1 MNVFVNIM
9 PQKANNGQIKTFM
22 ERYLING
29 YFKVSKEELQT
40 QMFFLE
46 TVRTKTS
53 EMIESFLK
61 ERIDMFGPVC
71 FDPPVYVRCFNRGYD
86 FDVREIVSGKVNGME
101 GDSLKIKGKYFNKEN
116 DCEFFS
122 HVVDAD
128 KEKLM
133 RKILESSKF

>member
-22 ERYLING
+22 ERYLMNENING

-40 QMFFLE
+40 RMFFLE

-61 ERIDMFGPVC
+61 ERIDMFGPVR
-71 FDPPVYVRCFNRGYD
+71 FESPVYVR
-86 FDVREIVSGKVNGME
+86 
-101 GDSLKIKGKYFNKEN
+101 
-116 DCEFFS
+116 
-122 HVVDAD
+122 
-128 KEKLM
+128 
-133 RKILESSKF
+133 